1 MTSPEARQWDVC
13 GYANPVLFTIS
24 AGSTTLCNEGALG
37 SFKVSIAYMRP
48 DLLEIDWIRN
58 LLSVWNKLKGNLIFE
73 ELIQTHGF
81 QSMLQLSDTS
91 GK

>member
-37 SFKVSIAYMRP
+37 SFSVSIAYMRP
-48 DLLEIDWIRN
+48 DLLEIDSIRN
-58 LLSVWNKLKGNLIFE
+58 LLSVWFKKLN
-73 ELIQTHGF
+73 
-81 QSMLQLSDTS
+81 D
-91 GK
+91 